1 MVGSNRVNHNWNARH
16 PESKSVQHEVGR
28 TFAWVS
34 LLGGVYLIM
43 SQTAIATATSDD
55 TIRPYVGTSLSYDNN
70 LLRLSDDVSAQQA
83 AGKNTKADFIK
94 QIRAGMDVDWQIS
107 RQHLVLKA
115 NVNQN
120 WFETY
125 SELDYL
131 GYDILSQW
139 NWSVGSNL
147 QGELGYSNKVTLG
160 SFAQLNQLVSNSQT
174 VAKYFANG
182 SYQVMPGLYVHG
194 GFSHDDLS
202 YSASSRQVSNRSE
215 DTGVLGIKY
224 LNAKKNL
231 LGIKVNL
238 TQGSYPKR
246 GFNNSSILDN
256 GYSRKSYELDWAWT
270 YSIKTR
276 LDGNIGYTHQ
286 DYDHL
291 SIRNFDSLTA
301 HGNIYWEATGKTSF
315 VFSAWRDI
323 VQAETL
329 TSSFML
335 RQGFRLTPSW
345 SATPKVQLSMPIS
358 YEQQD
363 YLGESGLVLRGATVR
378 QDEVVLV
385 GLNAGYKP
393 MENTELSVVT
403 QYEDRSSNNPFRS
416 YTDISVGMNLQVNF

>member
-1 MVGSNRVNHNWNARH
+1 MVGSNGVSHNWNARY
-16 PESKSVQHEVGR
+16 PAIKPAQHGFGR
-28 TFAWVS
+28 TVVWVS
-34 LLGGVYLIM
+34 LLGGVYLTM
-43 SQTAIATATSDD
+43 SQAAIATATSDD
-55 TIRPYVGTSLSYDNN
+55 TFKPYVGTSLSYDNN
-70 LLRLSDDVSAQQA
+70 LLRLSDEVSAQQA

-94 QIRAGMDVDWQIS
+94 QIRAGMDVDWQVS
-107 RQHLVLKA
+107 RQHLLLKA

-125 SELDYL
+125 SDLDYL

-139 NWSVGSNL
+139 NWTIGSKL

-160 SFAQLNQLVSNSQT
+160 SFSQLNQLISNSQT

-182 SYQVMPGLYVHG
+182 SYQFMPDWYIHG

-202 YSASSRQVSNRSE
+202 YSATSRQVSNRSE
-215 DTGVLGIKY
+215 DTGEIGIKY
-224 LNAKKNL
+224 INAQKNL
-231 LGIKVNL
+231 LGLKINL

-246 GFNNSSILDN
+246 SFSNTSILDN
-256 GYSRKSYELDWAWT
+256 GYSRNSYELDWVWN
-270 YSIKTR
+270 YSVKTR

-301 HGNIYWEATGKTSF
+301 HGNIFWEATGKTSF
-315 VFSAWRDI
+315 LFSGWRDI

-335 RQGFRLTPSW
+335 RQGLRLTPSW
-345 SATPKVQLSMPIS
+345 SATPKVQLSMPVS

-363 YLGESGLVLRGATVR
+363 YLGESGLVVTGATVR
-378 QDEVVLV
+378 QDEVALV
-385 GLNAGYKP
+385 GLNVGYKP
-393 MENTELSVVT
+393 MQNTEISVFT

-416 YTDISVGMNLQVNF
+416 YEDISVGMNLQVNF